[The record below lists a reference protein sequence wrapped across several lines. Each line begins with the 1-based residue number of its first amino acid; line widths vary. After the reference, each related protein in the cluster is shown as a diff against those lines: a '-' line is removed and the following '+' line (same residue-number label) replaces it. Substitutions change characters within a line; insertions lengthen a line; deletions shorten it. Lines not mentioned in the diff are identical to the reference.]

1 MNYLKSIL
9 QALLS
14 KFGIEIYTGR
24 TSVAAP
30 YPRLSQHGVLQVMKE
45 KGRLNFET
53 IIDIGAGDGT
63 KSILDLFP
71 STNLVLIEPLD
82 FFEQS
87 LREIVKNRNSK
98 TVYLKNVLASR
109 KSSVDFFVHKDHYG
123 SSINMEFE
131 LTKNQVKSRLDAV
144 PLDYLLS
151 KVDFSAPY
159 FIKIDTQGSELEI
172 LKGALK
178 TLRSTEALIIEVS
191 VQDFFINSHTLK
203 DLFDFLY
210 RYNFR
215 VFDFADLTY
224 RPNDGFLAQ
233 LDILFVKKSSSLFD
247 IKNYD

>member
-1 MNYLKSIL
+1 MF

-45 KGRLNFET
+45 RGRLNFET
-53 IIDIGAGDGT
+53 VIDIGAGDGT

-82 FFEQS
+82 FFEQP
-87 LREIVKNRNSK
+87 LREIVKSRKSN
-98 TVYLKNVLASR
+98 TVYLKNLLASS
-109 KSSVDFFVHKDHYG
+109 KSIVDFFEHEDHFG

-131 LTKNQVKSRLDAV
+131 LSKNQVKTKLEAV

-151 KVDFSAPY
+151 NIDFSGPY

-172 LKGALK
+172 LKGAPK
-178 TLRSTEALIIEVS
+178 TLRRTEALIIEVS
-191 VQDFFINSHTLK
+191 VQDFFIDSHTLK
-203 DLFDFLY
+203 DVFDFLY
-210 RYNFR
+210 GYDFR

-224 RPNDGFLAQ
+224 RPSDGFLAQ
-233 LDILFVKKSSSLFD
+233 LDILFVKKSSNLFK
-247 IKNYD
+247 IKNYG